1 MRRVLAYC
9 IFMSLSAAAYAQIVL
24 QFDVKAQPLTDA
36 LRIIAAQTNTN
47 ILYDPSLVAG
57 RKVVAFRAQSTLD
70 DALVQLLDGT
80 GLKHQ
85 YVNEKTVTLVRPE
98 AQLIR
103 ASSSEIKSAG
113 KSVADAARPIAT
125 SAAK

>member
-9 IFMSLSAAAYAQIVL
+9 IFMSLSAAAYAQITL
-24 QFDVKAQPLTDA
+24 QFDVKAQSLADA
-36 LRIIAAQTNTN
+36 LRIVAAQTNTN

-57 RKVVAFRAQSTLD
+57 RKVAAFQSRSTLD
-70 DALVQLLDGT
+70 DVLVQLLDGT

-85 YVNEKTVTLVRPE
+85 YVNEKTVTLVRPG
-98 AQLIR
+98 AQLIP
-103 ASSSEIKSAG
+103 ASSEIKAVVKSAP
-113 KSVADAARPIAT
+113 DAARHIAT

>member
-9 IFMSLSAAAYAQIVL
+9 IFMSLSAAAYAQITL
-24 QFDVKAQPLTDA
+24 QFDVKAQSLADA
-36 LRIIAAQTNTN
+36 LRIVAAQTNTN

-57 RKVVAFRAQSTLD
+57 RKVAAFQSRSTLD
-70 DALVQLLDGT
+70 DVLVQLLDGT

-85 YVNEKTVTLVRPE
+85 YVNEKTVTLVRPG
-98 AQLIR
+98 AQLIP
-103 ASSSEIKSAG
+103 ASSEIKAVV
-113 KSVADAARPIAT
+113 KPAPDAARHIAT